1 MSLII
6 DDKIASQQQVYIQR
20 NFGEIQ
26 DSWQSLKKDQGS
38 FGEAE
43 VWAEQDRKKIPSGCD
58 SRVKG

>member
-43 VWAEQDRKKIPSGCD
+43 V
-58 SRVKG
+58 